1 MNFQI
6 LAAQIFLV
14 ASLIGLAIMIVR
26 KIPALVALDVPKR
39 SKEGYLLRLK
49 KRAQEVNPFKGTKPE
64 IFLQKILS
72 KVRVLSLKAD
82 NKATDLIHIL
92 HKRVEKKNNFFQIFP
107 ERKEQVEENAPNGSQ
122 NPIENKKSDNYW
134 QEIKTS
140 VSAVAKRKSSA
151 KKPKKK

>member
-1 MNFQI
+1 
-6 LAAQIFLV
+6 
-14 ASLIGLAIMIVR
+14 MIVR
-26 KIPALVALDVPKR
+26 KIPALVALDASDK
-39 SKEGYLLRLK
+39 SMKGHFLKLK
-49 KRAQEVNPFKGTKPE
+49 KKIQEVNPFKGTKPE

-107 ERKEQVEENAPNGSQ
+107 ERKEQAKKNISSASKD
-122 NPIENKKSDNYW
+122 PIENKKSDNYW

-140 VSAVAKRKSSA
+140 VSAAAKRKSSV
-151 KKPKKK
+151 KKSKKK